1 MVVPARAFDHRCDPR
16 VVLDNLADLVFVL
29 DTAGTVL
36 DVNETCLRLLRWNRD
51 DAVGQSVFD
60 IVHPDDVAVA
70 ISSLGTLQDKE
81 TGTPIELRV
90 SDVDGVWHWMEII
103 GSNGLLDGGISGLV
117 CVARDITQRRMWE
130 VAGGDVARF
139 QQVLHHAPSITM
151 LLDGGGVITS
161 VNHAFTRLLGHDPSL
176 VVGAALATFVD
187 ESSLPLLSEALQT
200 VRGAERRSSVEL
212 AMRTTS
218 RQTRLIRFDLVDQ
231 LDDPV
236 VGGII
241 GSGYDISD
249 LQVVRQELEFIAGHD
264 ALTGLANRSLL
275 MERLGRMLA
284 EESGVAVLFI
294 DLDRFK
300 PINDLYG
307 HDVGDAVL
315 RQVSA
320 RLLDV
325 VRHSDVVA
333 RVGGDEFV
341 AVAANAGDRDV
352 ASDLADRIEAS
363 LGRPYLL
370 DVGPVKIGASVGVAL
385 SEPSSTVASLLS
397 AADVQMYHA
406 KSERRGSVEPRA
418 MERRRS
424 AGERRNLAIEL
435 AAGLGRGEI
444 VAHLQP
450 VVDLVTGNVVGM
462 EALARWNH
470 PERGLL
476 RPASF
481 IDLVDDAGL
490 DAALGVAVLHSA
502 CRVLEDVRVLGFR
515 LELGVNLSLGQLT
528 TNGFCAHV
536 AAIIEPYGLTMSKL
550 VVEITERATLLRNVP
565 RGCPS
570 PEETL
575 GELHEAGVALSL
587 DDFGTGHSSLNH
599 VRRFPLTSIKVDRT
613 FVAAMARQ
621 REDHAVVEVVIGLAR
636 ALGLSVV
643 AEGVETAV
651 QLDMLRQLGCD
662 RAQGYYLGQP
672 MEATSI
678 GPWLIDRRRY
688 GAVTDQHR

>member
-241 GSGYDISD
+241 GSGIFLSPA
-249 LQVVRQELEFIAGHD
+249 VVASRLGTS
-264 ALTGLANRSLL
+264 ALTLSAWGL
-275 MERLGRMLA
+275 G
-284 EESGVAVLFI
+284 AVIAL
-294 DLDRFK
+294 
-300 PINDLYG
+300 
-307 HDVGDAVL
+307 
-315 RQVSA
+315 
-320 RLLDV
+320 
-325 VRHSDVVA
+325 
-333 RVGGDEFV
+333 
-341 AVAANAGDRDV
+341 
-352 ASDLADRIEAS
+352 
-363 LGRPYLL
+363 
-370 DVGPVKIGASVGVAL
+370 IGAFVLWYLTVGAVRGFAFFLGL
-385 SEPSSTVASLLS
+385 STMLDLFVSYFFTRPTVLLL
-397 AADVQMYHA
+397 ART
-406 KSERRGSVEPRA
+406 KW
-418 MERRRS
+418 MERRKVMGIAVS
-424 AGERRNLAIEL
+424 AA
-435 AAGLGRGEI
+435 
-444 VAHLQP
+444 
-450 VVDLVTGNVVGM
+450 
-462 EALARWNH
+462 
-470 PERGLL
+470 
-476 RPASF
+476 
-481 IDLVDDAGL
+481 
-490 DAALGVAVLHSA
+490 
-502 CRVLEDVRVLGFR
+502 
-515 LELGVNLSLGQLT
+515 
-528 TNGFCAHV
+528 
-536 AAIIEPYGLTMSKL
+536 
-550 VVEITERATLLRNVP
+550 
-565 RGCPS
+565 
-570 PEETL
+570 
-575 GELHEAGVALSL
+575 
-587 DDFGTGHSSLNH
+587 
-599 VRRFPLTSIKVDRT
+599 
-613 FVAAMARQ
+613 
-621 REDHAVVEVVIGLAR
+621 
-636 ALGLSVV
+636 
-643 AEGVETAV
+643 
-651 QLDMLRQLGCD
+651 
-662 RAQGYYLGQP
+662 
-672 MEATSI
+672 
-678 GPWLIDRRRY
+678 
-688 GAVTDQHR
+688 AVTQ